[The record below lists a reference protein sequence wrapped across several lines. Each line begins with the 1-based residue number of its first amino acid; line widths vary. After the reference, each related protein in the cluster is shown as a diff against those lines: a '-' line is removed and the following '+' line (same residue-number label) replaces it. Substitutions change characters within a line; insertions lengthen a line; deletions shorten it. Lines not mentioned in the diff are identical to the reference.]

1 MITEKKIKSG
11 YNRREIEAQVSRVG
25 FCTGRGQPQKRKGET
40 AEGRVSAR
48 EFFLEYGRIYRI
60 LSPKVER
67 YPFFSGLCQ
76 GKRYR
81 KRIYADHERIHF
93 GAAHGFLFRRIL
105 QGACRRIRY
114 KKG

>member
-48 EFFLEYGRIYRI
+48 EFFLECGRRYRI
-60 LSPKVER
+60 LSRKVER
-67 YPFFSGLCQ
+67 YPFLSLNLCH
-76 GKRYR
+76 GRTKAKEKNLYR
-81 KRIYADHERIHF
+81 P
-93 GAAHGFLFRRIL
+93 
-105 QGACRRIRY
+105 
-114 KKG
+114 

>member
-11 YNRREIEAQVSRVG
+11 YNRRDDRGAGFKSRLLH
-25 FCTGRGQPQKRKGET
+25 RAGQPQKRKGET